1 MSTYKVNVKSRIDA
15 SFGDA
20 QVAGLC
26 SLRDTSRFCS
36 SLFELSCKFS
46 LDAEYRE
53 LREKFQMSNRKQN
66 ICFAFWCEHSFEEQA
81 WDRLCSL
88 VEGKNYLYSEQQS
101 L

>member
-20 QVAGLC
+20 LVAGLC
-26 SLRDTSRFCS
+26 
-36 SLFELSCKFS
+36 ELSCKFS